1 MAHADTDEA
10 AGASRGGS
18 SSTDRVAPH
27 PRPSRGAGGPRQ
39 RAAGRVLRGDG
50 GPVLADGRRPA
61 LLFEPDPLLRP
72 VAENA
77 VRQLG
82 FEPGV
87 APAPVLFLNLGGLK
101 ACPWR
106 AAPEGAIVVG
116 YVAGRPLTAAAHF
129 FHDCCAQVLELRGTA
144 CGPQFTALILPP
156 GLASAPLTVREADV
170 LALLLSGASDRVAA
184 AALGVA
190 PATVRTHARAVLRK
204 AGVADRRDLR
214 RLDVRSPAIAAP
226 LAELCITSFDRS
238 PVDALPAR
246 PASAT
251 SPVVAPSSGLRALP
265 AEVRA
270 GSPRGRSPVAQ
281 G

>member
-10 AGASRGGS
+10 APASRGGS
-18 SSTDRVAPH
+18 PSTDRVAPH

-61 LLFEPDPLLRP
+61 LLLEPDPLLRP

-87 APAPVLFLNLGGLK
+87 VPAPVLFLDLGGLQT
-101 ACPWR
+101 CPWR

-129 FHDCCAQVLELRGTA
+129 FHDCCAQVLELRATA
-144 CGPQFTALILPP
+144 RGPQFTALILPP
-156 GLASAPLTVREADV
+156 ALASAPLTVREADV
-170 LALLLSGASDRVAA
+170 LALLLVGATDRAAA

-190 PATVRTHARAVLRK
+190 PATIRTHARALFRK
-204 AGVADRRDLR
+204 VGAADRHELR
-214 RLDVRSPAIAAP
+214 RLDVRSPGIAAP
-226 LAELCITSFDRS
+226 LGDLMAAPLGDLCAAPFDRS
-238 PVDALPAR
+238 SANADPAR
-246 PASAT
+246 PAFA
-251 SPVVAPSSGLRALP
+251 AP
-265 AEVRA
+265 
-270 GSPRGRSPVAQ
+270 
-281 G
+281 

>member
-18 SSTDRVAPH
+18 PSTDRVAPH
-27 PRPSRGAGGPRQ
+27 PHPSRGTGGPRQ
-39 RAAGRVLRGDG
+39 RAAGRVHRGDG
-50 GPVLADGRRPA
+50 GPFLADGRRAA
-61 LLFEPDPLLRP
+61 LLLEPDPLLRP

-87 APAPVLFLNLGGLK
+87 VPAPVLFLNLGGLQT
-101 ACPWR
+101 CPWR

-129 FHDCCAQVLELRGTA
+129 FHDCCAQVLELRATA
-144 CGPQFTALILPP
+144 RGPQFTALILPP
-156 GLASAPLTVREADV
+156 ALASAPLTVREADV
-170 LALLLSGASDRVAA
+170 LALLLVGATDRAAA

-190 PATVRTHARAVLRK
+190 PATIRTHARALFRK
-204 AGVADRRDLR
+204 VGAADRHELR

-226 LAELCITSFDRS
+226 LGDLMAAPLGDLCAAPFERS
-238 PVDALPAR
+238 SANADPALPAF
-246 PASAT
+246 A
-251 SPVVAPSSGLRALP
+251 AP
-265 AEVRA
+265 
-270 GSPRGRSPVAQ
+270 
-281 G
+281 